1 MIRAIFI
8 FLLFISLVLSGCTS
22 IEVAKEVTKASKSIR
37 ASIDNV
43 ISKEEKEKEITQE
56 KQEILKEKEKDDATI
71 DKQNKLS
78 NINFVGETLQDIK
91 KRLGEPSLLREDG
104 KIKTARFDTKKC
116 KIFIYF
122 DQSIENKRSE
132 YYELRNN
139 KGELV
144 EKQKDIERCLSEIKL
159 I

>member
-8 FLLFISLVLSGCTS
+8 LLLFISLVLSGCTS
-22 IEVAKEVTKASKSIR
+22 IEVAKEVTKASKSIK

-56 KQEILKEKEKDDATI
+56 KQEILKEKEKVGAAI
-71 DKQNKLS
+71 NKQNKLS

-116 KIFIYF
+116 KIFIY
-122 DQSIENKRSE
+122 
-132 YYELRNN
+132 
-139 KGELV
+139 
-144 EKQKDIERCLSEIKL
+144 CLS
-159 I
+159 

>member
-1 MIRAIFI
+1 VIRAIFI
-8 FLLFISLVLSGCTS
+8 LLLFISLVLSGCTS
-22 IEVAKEVTKASKSIR
+22 IEVAKEVTKASKSIK

-104 KIKTARFDTKKC
+104 KIKTVRFDTKKC

-122 DQSIENKRSE
+122 DQSITNQRSE

-144 EKQKDIERCLSEIKL
+144 EKQKEIEECLSEIKL
-159 I
+159 V